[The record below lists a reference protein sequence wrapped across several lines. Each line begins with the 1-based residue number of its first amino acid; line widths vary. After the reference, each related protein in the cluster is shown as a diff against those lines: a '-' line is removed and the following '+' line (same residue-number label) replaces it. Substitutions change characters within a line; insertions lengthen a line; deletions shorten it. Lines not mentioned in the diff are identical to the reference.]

1 MSVLLKFENP
11 EVNLGDTIRA
21 RVTIT
26 NDGDVAARMP
36 QPALCLPSVSLHVTR
51 APDASRPES
60 YITRIGDE
68 PELVEVAPGKSITAE
83 IEIPAVEPG
92 NLSVVALYRPTGRIH
107 PQFVGTEVER
117 SSPATLTVKPGKLR
131 ARLETEAGPITIEF
145 FPGIALNHVSSF
157 VALAQRKYFDGIK
170 FHRVVPNFVI
180 QGGDPTGTGSGGPG
194 YHLPSEFND
203 VPHKPGILS
212 MARTQDPHSAGS
224 QFFICTANC
233 PNLDKQ
239 YTVFGHVVDGLD
251 AVMKIGETEDNA
263 RMFSMKK
270 VEIVVS

>member
-1 MSVLLKFENP
+1 
-11 EVNLGDTIRA
+11 
-21 RVTIT
+21 
-26 NDGDVAARMP
+26 
-36 QPALCLPSVSLHVTR
+36 
-51 APDASRPES
+51 
-60 YITRIGDE
+60 
-68 PELVEVAPGKSITAE
+68 
-83 IEIPAVEPG
+83 
-92 NLSVVALYRPTGRIH
+92 
-107 PQFVGTEVER
+107 
-117 SSPATLTVKPGKLR
+117 
-131 ARLETEAGPITIEF
+131 
-145 FPGIALNHVSSF
+145 VSSF